1 MRGTFGGRSLFPPP
15 VLRER
20 AREGGFQRQTYLLKC
35 CDAAGTTACFPH
47 RHEPFALERRPATC
61 DASHV
66 CRASAQCRR
75 TADPPVKTHAPLPNL
90 PRRTACHYP
99 QVEITRPILPPPLR
113 PCHYPQVQITR
124 PFLPPQVLRGRV
136 GRGVFERTSS
146 IKQLWVMTSGTPGE
160 ASGIGDC
167 PRAGREGGFER
178 PSSIKELW
186 VMTMAYRRRENR
198 PAQSI
203 MHP

>member
-1 MRGTFGGRSLFPPP
+1 MRFQISNFKLAMHELRMRGTFGGRSLFPPP

-99 QVEITRPILPPPLR
+99 QLLYRGCTLKNPPP
-113 PCHYPQVQITR
+113 YP
-124 PFLPPQVLRGRV
+124 PPEYLWREKRA
-136 GRGVFERTSS
+136 RDLD
-146 IKQLWVMTSGTPGE
+146 LWVMT
-160 ASGIGDC
+160 
-167 PRAGREGGFER
+167 RA
-178 PSSIKELW
+178 
-186 VMTMAYRRRENR
+186 
-198 PAQSI
+198 
-203 MHP
+203 